1 MKRSCI
7 WQSENR
13 PDANMRDEISR
24 IVTIFKGIFM
34 LLMIMFANFVMENL
48 KSGRG
53 IRNICMISTY
63 FLLYLIEIS

>member
-1 MKRSCI
+1 
-7 WQSENR
+7 
-13 PDANMRDEISR
+13 MRDEISR